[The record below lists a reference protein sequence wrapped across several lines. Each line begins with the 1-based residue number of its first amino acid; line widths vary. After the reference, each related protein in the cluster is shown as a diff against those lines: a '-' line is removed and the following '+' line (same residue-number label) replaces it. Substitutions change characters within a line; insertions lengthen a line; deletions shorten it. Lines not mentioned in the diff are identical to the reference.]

1 MRTRM
6 AGLAL
11 LALATVFLA
20 GCADTVRI
28 SELLADPAHWQNK
41 TVRVVGTVDN
51 AMGLM
56 GTGAYSVNDGTG
68 SIWVISRSGIPA
80 RGAQIA
86 VEGTVF
92 QGAQIMG
99 QSFGVA
105 IQETQHRTRR

>member
-11 LALATVFLA
+11 LALVTVLLA
-20 GCADTVRI
+20 GCADTIKI
-28 SELLADPAHWQNK
+28 SQLLADPAHWRDK
-41 TVRVVGTVDN
+41 TVRVVGTVQN
-51 AMGLM
+51 SMGLM
-56 GTGAYSVNDGTG
+56 GQGAYSVNDGTG
-68 SIWVISRSGIPA
+68 NIWVISRSGVPA

-86 VEGTVF
+86 VEGKVF

-105 IQETQHRTRR
+105 IRETKHRTR